1 MSLCNTPKSL
11 WKITSENSAIIYITF
26 EKSWSVVFVLT
37 STFAIYY
44 RTVRIYV
51 WQSKDRNFNLIV
63 SSLDIR
69 WRISRIKCYI
79 LFTIFQSLC
88 SPCKVVIPMSC
99 INSSSGLERIIFHYL
114 ELDNRHNIDYNL
126 RQGCQKRITMCHKNC
141 WTFMKL
147 D

>member
-69 WRISRIKCYI
+69 WRISRIQFYI
-79 LFTIFQSLC
+79 LFTIFLKFIQWLFRS
-88 SPCKVVIPMSC
+88 
-99 INSSSGLERIIFHYL
+99 INSTSGIERIIFHYL

-141 WTFMKL
+141 WTFVKL